1 MQLISKFNK
10 GPRFLLCIIDI
21 FSKYAWVAPLKDKKG
36 ITIVN
41 AFQKVLDNSMKKPNK
56 ISVDKGCESYNSSFK
71 KWLKDDDIEIY
82 STQNE
87 EKSVVVERFIRTLKN
102 KIYKHITAVSENVY
116 RMDDII
122 NEYNNTYHR
131 TIKMKPSE
139 AKDNI
144 YIDSFKEVNDQDPKF
159 KVDDHIRISN
169 NKNICA
175 KRYTENWS
183 EEVFVIKEVENT
195 VP

>member
-21 FSKYAWVAPLKDKKG
+21 FSAWVAPLKDEKG

-41 AFQKVLDNSMKKPNK
+41 AFQKVLDNSMRKPNK
-56 ISVDKGCESYNSSFK
+56 IWVDKGSESCNSSFK
-71 KWLKDDDIEIY
+71 KWLKDNDIEMY

-87 EKSVVVERFIRTLKN
+87 GKSVVVERFIRTLKN

-139 AKDNI
+139 AKDNT
-144 YIDSFKEVNDQDPKF
+144 YIDSFKEVNDKDPKF
-159 KVDDHIRISN
+159 KVDDHVRISN

-175 KRYTENWS
+175 KGYTANWS